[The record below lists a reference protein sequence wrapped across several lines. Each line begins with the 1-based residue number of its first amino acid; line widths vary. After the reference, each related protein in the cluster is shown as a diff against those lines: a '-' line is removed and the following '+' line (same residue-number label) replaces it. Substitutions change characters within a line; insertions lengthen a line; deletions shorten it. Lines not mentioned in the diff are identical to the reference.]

1 MSAGSA
7 GGKGICGV
15 GGEVWGS
22 SLSTNLTRVEMI
34 GRTHLS
40 QGAGRDHVLSCWAKP
55 RKNIDSRQASA
66 HGWILAALSFLLEA
80 GRDKSGAFLENL
92 GRISCKTFQRD
103 SRIPVLNFVIAS

>member
-1 MSAGSA
+1 
-7 GGKGICGV
+7 
-15 GGEVWGS
+15 VWGN
-22 SLSTNLTRVEMI
+22 SLSTNLTRVEVI

-40 QGAGRDHVLSCWAKP
+40 QGAGRDHVLKL

-66 HGWILAALSFLLEA
+66 HGWILATLSFLLEA

-103 SRIPVLNFVIAS
+103 SRILVLNFVIAA